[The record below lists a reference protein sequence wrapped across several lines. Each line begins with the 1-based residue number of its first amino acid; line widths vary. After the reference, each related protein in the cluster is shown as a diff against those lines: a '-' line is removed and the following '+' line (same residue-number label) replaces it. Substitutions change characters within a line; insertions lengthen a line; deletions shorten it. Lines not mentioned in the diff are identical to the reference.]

1 MKTFKKH
8 EIQAI
13 KRVAQNVAPI
23 VAKRL
28 KIVEQI
34 KALKSEYDALT
45 EQQELHEAPIR
56 ILTGGFTTEDL
67 VERIV
72 EPTGSV
78 DKNGKAIKVAKFV
91 LKYPETIIPEVP
103 TNVSEEEVESELNEE
118 PIVVGQE

>member
-118 PIVVGQE
+118 PIVVDQE